1 LETIGYLFD
10 TQTPIYEIVARL
22 ALALV
27 LSMALG
33 YEREA
38 FNRRSLLRGSLRKGL
53 GRDHRQACRIP
64 VPTQTIRRLAQV

>member
-10 TQTPIYEIVARL
+10 TQTPIYEIVTRL

-38 FNRRSLLRGSLRKGL
+38 FKRTISPSGL
-53 GRDHRQACRIP
+53 SGP
-64 VPTQTIRRLAQV
+64 S